1 MMTLTTL
8 RSIAGLPAGA
18 TPLSQ
23 SALVMIDCQNTYRD
37 GVMRLVGVEPAL
49 DEARRV
55 LERARAAGTPVLHIV
70 HDAGPGSPYDVRAEI
85 GQIADKVAPADGE
98 PTIVKTFPNAFARTD
113 LHERLR
119 ALGRQD
125 LIFTGFMTHMCVSST
140 VRAAFDLGYR
150 STVVGNATATRNL
163 PVGSDG
169 VVEAPALHK
178 ASLSALADLF
188 AVVVNDARDLPE

>member
-85 GQIADKVAPADGE
+85 GQFADKVAPADE
-98 PTIVKTFPNAFARTD
+98 TFPNAFAMTD

>member
-1 MMTLTTL
+1 MTLTTL
-8 RSIAGLPAGA
+8 RNMVGLPAGA
-18 TPLSQ
+18 PPLSQ

-85 GQIADKVAPADGE
+85 GQIADKVAPVKGE
-98 PTIVKTFPNAFARTD
+98 PTIVKNFPNAFAKTD
-113 LHERLR
+113 LHERLQ
-119 ALGRQD
+119 ALGRQN
-125 LIFTGFMTHMCVSST
+125 LIFIGFMTHMCVSST
-140 VRAAFDLGYR
+140 VRAAFDLGYS
-150 STVVGNATATRNL
+150 STVVGNATATRSL
-163 PVGSDG
+163 PVGGKG
-169 VVEAPALHK
+169 VVDAPELHK

-188 AVVVNDARDLPE
+188 AVVVNDAGDLPA